1 MRLHQPTSQARSLS
15 KSIPEYPNY
24 CKSVVAT
31 LKTTP
36 ITSLYALSARTIDGA
51 VIQLEQFRGSV
62 LLIVNVASQCV
73 FTGQYAQ
80 LQSLYE
86 TYRSRGFIPLGFPCN
101 QFGSQEPKSEASIQE
116 FCSLQYLVSFPM
128 FSKIEVNGSE
138 THPLY
143 VFLKSNAKGFLG
155 SESIKWNFTKFLV
168 GRDGVVIGR
177 YSSATPPKRLSK
189 AIEKALV
196 ATS

>member
-1 MRLHQPTSQARSLS
+1 M
-15 KSIPEYPNY
+15 
-24 CKSVVAT
+24 
-31 LKTTP
+31 KTTP

-51 VIQLEQFRGSV
+51 VIQLEQYRGSV

-86 TYRSRGFIPLGFPCN
+86 TYRSQGLILLGFPCN
-101 QFGSQEPKSEASIQE
+101 QFGSQESSSEASIQE
-116 FCSLQYLVSFPM
+116 FCSLQYHVSFPM
-128 FSKIEVNGSE
+128 FSKIDVNGNE

-177 YSSATPPKRLSK
+177 FSSATPPKRLSK
-189 AIEKALV
+189 AIEKAMV
-196 ATS
+196 ETS